1 MSADNIKRTVDNPSE
16 ALEFLKQTF
25 YDAQLILNPDLG
37 FLKADNT
44 SAFANV
50 HDEVAQHAQA
60 RLVECEEI
68 LGALKIDLW
77 EVCMEFHIFKTHLDY
92 AQAMVGNS
100 QLFTEE
106 WVDALRNFHAN
117 DFEGRCVP
125 TLGSESEE
133 EKELRRKA
141 HIFTLITKA
150 HGLHPSLAHTKTRI
164 QFEDREALLI
174 CESLL
179 PHGWTG
185 RIDEMM
191 REVHGGADDFH
202 HDRFTS
208 RFEDIPDTVKNEIDN
223 ALLDMGDFDDETPMS
238 NW

>member
-1 MSADNIKRTVDNPSE
+1 MSADNIKKTVDNPSE

-44 SAFANV
+44 SAFPSVPDAM
-50 HDEVAQHAQA
+50 AQHAQA
-60 RLVECEEI
+60 RLVECEAM
-68 LGALKIDLW
+68 LGAVNIDLW
-77 EVCMEFHIFKTHLDY
+77 EVCMEFHVFKTHLDY

-100 QLFTEE
+100 KLFSEE
-106 WVDALRNFHAN
+106 WVDVLRNFHAEQ
-117 DFEGRCVP
+117 FEGRCVP

-133 EKELRRKA
+133 EKEFRRKA

-150 HGLHPSLAHTKTRI
+150 HGLHPSLTHTQTRM
-164 QFEDREALLI
+164 QFDDREALLI

-185 RIDEMM
+185 RINEMIQ
-191 REVHGGADDFH
+191 EIHGDNDFH
-202 HDRFTS
+202 QTHFSADYA
-208 RFEDIPDTVKNEIDN
+208 DIPDTVQNEIDN
-223 ALLDMGDFDDETPMS
+223 ALLEFGDYDDETPMGK
-238 NW
+238 W